1 MDIKFKAVL
10 VSCIASISFVLSY
23 WVAST
28 KQDETM
34 LGLSADGF
42 SGVIT
47 GLGIGLM
54 LALLI
59 SFKKTAN
66 AKLT

>member
-1 MDIKFKAVL
+1 MNIKSKAVL
-10 VSCIASISFVLSY
+10 IPCIVSISFVLSY
-23 WVAST
+23 WVSST
-28 KQDETM
+28 KQGEMM

-59 SFKKTAN
+59 SFKRQQTRS
-66 AKLT
+66 